1 MLVNIADFI
10 ALDLDPER
18 MMYTPNAKP
27 SRVTLDIISSYSSIN
42 GDSFTVS

>member
-27 SRVTLDIISSYSSIN
+27 SRVTLRHHFFI
-42 GDSFTVS
+42 FFHKW